1 MAAWSGSEASAGI
14 RSIRSNR
21 CSRYLPLMTND
32 TVRSAWLRL
41 LVLAAGCGAT
51 IQGATPGDG
60 PGVISIEQGNDA
72 SPLGIPLEQLPA
84 PGECRLWLPGRP
96 ASAQAGPG
104 PCTKIEPG
112 ALGGSWVLDRPAD
125 KPEEVYVRVI
135 DPRRV
140 GVVVA
145 IRRYR
150 AATGEYLGRME
161 P

>member
-1 MAAWSGSEASAGI
+1 MRKSPPSQYRLI
-14 RSIRSNR
+14 
-21 CSRYLPLMTND
+21 L
-32 TVRSAWLRL
+32 L
-41 LVLAAGCGAT
+41 LVLGAGCGAT
-51 IQGATPGDG
+51 IQGASPGEG
-60 PGVISIEQGNDA
+60 PGVIAMEQGNDG
-72 SPLGIPLEQLPA
+72 SPLGIPPEQLPQ

-96 ASAQAGPG
+96 VSAQSASGS
-104 PCTKIEPG
+104 CSKIEPV
-112 ALGGSWVLDRPAD
+112 ALGGSWVLERPTE

-150 AATGEYLGRME
+150 AATGEYLGKME